1 MKIIKRNGSEAEF
14 DREKIVSAVTRANA
28 TMEEEHRITA
38 VQIGR
43 IADSVVISCE
53 NLERAPSVEE
63 VQDMVEHQL
72 MAHGAF

>member
-63 VQDMVEHQL
+63 VQDG
-72 MAHGAF
+72 GAPAYGARRI